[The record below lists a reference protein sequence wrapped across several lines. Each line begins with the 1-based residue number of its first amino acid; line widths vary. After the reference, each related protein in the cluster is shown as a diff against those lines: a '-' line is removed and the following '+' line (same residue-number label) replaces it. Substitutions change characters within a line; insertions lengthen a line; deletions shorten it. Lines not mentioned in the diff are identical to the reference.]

1 MFCVLSLFSLL
12 SYIFASLSLSAF
24 LFVLGFLS
32 SPLSFVELASIMAEF
47 SSYCWSCDR
56 NSVGWLSP
64 MLGTGEVS
72 GAVMVDGQ

>member
-1 MFCVLSLFSLL
+1 V
-12 SYIFASLSLSAF
+12 F

-32 SPLSFVELASIMAEF
+32 SPLSFVELASFMAEF
-47 SSYCWSCDR
+47 ASYCWSCDR
-56 NSVGWLSP
+56 NLVGWLSP